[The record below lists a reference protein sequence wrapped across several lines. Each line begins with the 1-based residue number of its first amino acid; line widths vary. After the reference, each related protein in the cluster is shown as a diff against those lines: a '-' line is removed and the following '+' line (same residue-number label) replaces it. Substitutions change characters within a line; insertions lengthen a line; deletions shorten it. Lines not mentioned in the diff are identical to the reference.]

1 MSKSIFKSK
10 TFWINILGLVATYGG
25 VLPVTP
31 EVAFYVLSGANIGLR
46 VITKGAVHVLS
57 DAASE

>member
-10 TFWINILGLVATYGG
+10 TFWVNVLGLVASYGG

-31 EVAFYVLSGANIGLR
+31 EVAFYVLAGANIGLR
-46 VITKGAVHVLS
+46 VISKGVVHVIN